1 MDSILRKDDTMADI
15 PKPIT
20 REDMYYDYLINGS
33 GTLPKPITRREMY
46 LYYLCT
52 NGFGGEGTVTPEM
65 IDAAVDAALKLAKEY
80 TDDAVSNAGYSLGL
94 NIDSDY
100 IMTIELKNA
109 DDTVVSKKSIDFPI
123 ESMVVGASYAEGIVT
138 LSLQS
143 GDEIDVDVSDLVN
156 GLVSDSF
163 TIAGIN
169 MKDAITAKEL
179 KNALGVTADDVGAL
193 PLTGGEMQGNIRFE
207 SLEGD
212 YKIVYPKTIQM
223 KIEGAIDM
231 NSGYINRVEEI
242 NFSDKTKP
250 VRSDAILTTK
260 EQINSNTDTEKVAG
274 AVAVKAI
281 SNEIGNN
288 LASIIKIQTTQKA
301 VNVTLPSMFGKTF
314 KEISGND
321 FVVTVPEGYK
331 LLANVDTRVNGS
343 GGLQSSFDGNVSV
356 TNMSLTPNLYL
367 FNGFQD
373 EIVNVL
379 VTVYVTSVFIKSITI
394 NEQI

>member
-1 MDSILRKDDTMADI
+1 MDSILRKDDTMADT

-20 REDMYYDYLINGS
+20 REDMYYDYLINGN

-109 DDTVVSKKSIDFPI
+109 DDMVVSKKSIDFPI
-123 ESMVVGASYAEGIVT
+123 ESMVVGASYAGGIVT
-138 LSLQS
+138 LCLQN
-143 GDEIDVDVSDLVN
+143 GQEIDVDVSDLVN

-169 MKDAITAKEL
+169 MKDAITANEL

-212 YKIVYPKTIQM
+212 HKIVYPKTIEM
-223 KIEGAIDM
+223 KIEGTIDM

-250 VRSDAILTTK
+250 VRSNAILKTK

-274 AVAVKAI
+274 ATAVKAI
-281 SNEIGNN
+281 VTEINDS
-288 LASIIKIQTTQKA
+288 LTTRY
-301 VNVTLPSMFGKTF
+301 
-314 KEISGND
+314 ISTSDN
-321 FVVTVPEGYK
+321 
-331 LLANVDTRVNGS
+331 A
-343 GGLQSSFDGNVSV
+343 NVSV
-356 TNMSLTPNLYL
+356 NGKDIQRFGNVMFVYIDVTIPDSFNGTYTSYEILTGLPKPNVNRSFLGGISIDGVFTQPMFEVKTDGKLYL
-367 FNGFQD
+367 QVRGTAVNGRRIFA
-373 EIVNVL
+373 
-379 VTVYVTSVFIKSITI
+379 TI
-394 NEQI
+394 LYIL